1 MSADDFTFLPAA
13 ICAFQVSDRSYSYT
27 KFQGIEDITISIDGQ
42 KLIDFNSEFV
52 LLANTDNTKFYS
64 YAKSEMK

>member
-52 LLANTDNTKFYS
+52 LLANADNTKFYS
-64 YAKSEMK
+64 YAKSDMK